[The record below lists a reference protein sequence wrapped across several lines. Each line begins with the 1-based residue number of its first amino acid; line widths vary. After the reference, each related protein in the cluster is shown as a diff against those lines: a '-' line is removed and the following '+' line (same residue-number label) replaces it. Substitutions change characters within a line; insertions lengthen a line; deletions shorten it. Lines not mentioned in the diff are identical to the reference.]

1 MQKKPPPLTAPP
13 ELDWHL
19 IRVFLAVV
27 DSGSLTAA
35 ATLLGASQPTLSRK
49 IEELELHIGLS
60 LFERA
65 ARGLRL
71 TEAGE
76 ALLEPAR
83 RMRQAAQSVSLAALG
98 HTQQLDGTVR
108 LTASEMTSAYLLPP
122 IITGIRA
129 RHPEIQIELVVS
141 NQVENLLERQ
151 ADIALR
157 HTGVNQG
164 GLIARRIGQLDLGAY
179 AHADYVARMGGTLD
193 PTHLER
199 YHWIGYDT
207 SDALLR
213 GFRDAGMHVKR
224 DFFGIRC
231 DNHIVGWQLAQA
243 GAGICLAPCVVADH
257 AAGMHMVMPPSA
269 IPPLPL
275 WLTAHREL
283 RHSRRIKTVFALLAE
298 GLRAALGQPG
308 VPASATATDPDLM

>member
-1 MQKKPPPLTAPP
+1 MHRKLPPLTAPP
-13 ELDWHL
+13 EIDWHL
-19 IRVFLAVV
+19 IRVFLTVV

-35 ATLLGASQPTLSRK
+35 ASLLGTSQPTLSRK
-49 IEELELHIGLS
+49 IEELELHIGMS

-83 RMRQAAQSVSLAALG
+83 QMRHAAQSVSLAALG

-122 IITGIRA
+122 IIADIRA
-129 RHPEIQIELVVS
+129 RHPEIQVELVVS
-141 NQVENLLERQ
+141 NHVENLLERQ

-157 HTGVNQG
+157 HTSIDQS

-179 AHADYVARMGGTLD
+179 AHTDYLERAGGVIDLK
-193 PTHLER
+193 HIER

-213 GFRDAGMHVKR
+213 GFRDAGFNVKR
-224 DFFGIRC
+224 DFFCIRC
-231 DNHIVGWQLAQA
+231 DNHVTGWQLALA
-243 GAGICLAPCVVADH
+243 GAGICLAPCVI
-257 AAGMHMVMPPSA
+257 AARTLEMRMVMPSSA

-283 RHSRRIKTVFALLAE
+283 RHSPRIKTVFGLLAD
-298 GLRAALGQPG
+298 GLRAAIGQHGIPG
-308 VPASATATDPDLM
+308 APAAADRT